1 MGVGGLSDT
10 GEDEGEEEAED
21 RSAAGL
27 PVPASFSCGG
37 GGDGAASTCCL
48 LPGVGVGDSVTRAVT
63 RKVRNVL
70 GTLSDRERCFSRA
83 VAGCWGG
90 AGAGAGRNGAEKLW
104 RSVGAGDTYPPQ
116 PPSSAHVSWHRTKLD
131 SYPALYLDRGR
142 SQFP

>member
-1 MGVGGLSDT
+1 MGGLSDT

-27 PVPASFSCGG
+27 AVPASFSCDG
-37 GGDGAASTCCL
+37 GGDGAASTCGL
-48 LPGVGVGDSVTRAVT
+48 LFGAGDSVTRAVT

-90 AGAGAGRNGAEKLW
+90 AGAGAGSLPRAPTVQGALEGVLEQ
-104 RSVGAGDTYPPQ
+104 TCEQ
-116 PPSSAHVSWHRTKLD
+116 CLTM
-131 SYPALYLDRGR
+131 
-142 SQFP
+142 

>member
-27 PVPASFSCGG
+27 PVPVSFSCGG

-90 AGAGAGRNGAEKLW
+90 AGAGSLPRAPTVQGALEGVLEQTCE
-104 RSVGAGDTYPPQ
+104 RCLTM
-116 PPSSAHVSWHRTKLD
+116 
-131 SYPALYLDRGR
+131 
-142 SQFP
+142 

>member
-1 MGVGGLSDT
+1 MGSLRRGVGVGGLSDT

-90 AGAGAGRNGAEKLW
+90 AGAGSLPRAFTVQGALEGVLEQTCE
-104 RSVGAGDTYPPQ
+104 RCLTM
-116 PPSSAHVSWHRTKLD
+116 
-131 SYPALYLDRGR
+131 
-142 SQFP
+142 

>member
-27 PVPASFSCGG
+27 PVLPSFSCGG

-48 LPGVGVGDSVTRAVT
+48 LPGVGDSVTRAVT

-90 AGAGAGRNGAEKLW
+90 AGAGSLPRAPTVQGALEGVLKQTCEQCL
-104 RSVGAGDTYPPQ
+104 TM
-116 PPSSAHVSWHRTKLD
+116 
-131 SYPALYLDRGR
+131 
-142 SQFP
+142 

>member
-1 MGVGGLSDT
+1 MLTEVVPASSPRIGSLRRGVGVGGLSDT

-90 AGAGAGRNGAEKLW
+90 AGAGSLPRAPTVQGALEGVLEQTCE
-104 RSVGAGDTYPPQ
+104 RCLTM
-116 PPSSAHVSWHRTKLD
+116 
-131 SYPALYLDRGR
+131 
-142 SQFP
+142 